1 MRIGIDGNEANVTTR
16 VGVNQYAYQLLKHIN
31 FLDQENEYII
41 YLSSLPLADM
51 PRPSINWD
59 YKVLP
64 GSGKWI
70 IKSLTPYLLSNK
82 DKIDV
87 FFSPSHYTPPIAR
100 IPLICSIMDI
110 GYLENSAQFP
120 KLIFWQLKYWSA
132 WSIFISKSIITI
144 SKASKKDILRQY
156 RFARNKVHVTHLA
169 YDKYLFNTKS
179 KITNVRRIVNSKNY
193 FLYLGTLKPSKNIE
207 RIVSS
212 FASLPQNIKSRH
224 KLVIA
229 GKKGWMYATIFNMV
243 ENLGITDNVIF
254 TDYVPEDAKP
264 GLIHNAKLLI
274 SPSLTEGFG
283 IHVLEALACGTPVV
297 ISRSGSLPEV
307 GGKAAIYVNP
317 FNEASISE
325 GIMKVATAN
334 TSTYNELS
342 KASIRQANKFD
353 WKETARKTIDIIT
366 KSV

>member
-169 YDKYLFNTKS
+169 YDK
-179 KITNVRRIVNSKNY
+179 
-193 FLYLGTLKPSKNIE
+193 
-207 RIVSS
+207 
-212 FASLPQNIKSRH
+212 
-224 KLVIA
+224 
-229 GKKGWMYATIFNMV
+229 
-243 ENLGITDNVIF
+243 
-254 TDYVPEDAKP
+254 
-264 GLIHNAKLLI
+264 
-274 SPSLTEGFG
+274 
-283 IHVLEALACGTPVV
+283 
-297 ISRSGSLPEV
+297 
-307 GGKAAIYVNP
+307 
-317 FNEASISE
+317 
-325 GIMKVATAN
+325 
-334 TSTYNELS
+334 
-342 KASIRQANKFD
+342 
-353 WKETARKTIDIIT
+353 
-366 KSV
+366 

>member
-1 MRIGIDGNEANVTTR
+1 
-16 VGVNQYAYQLLKHIN
+16 
-31 FLDQENEYII
+31 
-41 YLSSLPLADM
+41 
-51 PRPSINWD
+51 
-59 YKVLP
+59 
-64 GSGKWI
+64 
-70 IKSLTPYLLSNK
+70 
-82 DKIDV
+82 
-87 FFSPSHYTPPIAR
+87 
-100 IPLICSIMDI
+100 
-110 GYLENSAQFP
+110 
-120 KLIFWQLKYWSA
+120 
-132 WSIFISKSIITI
+132 
-144 SKASKKDILRQY
+144 
-156 RFARNKVHVTHLA
+156 
-169 YDKYLFNTKS
+169 
-179 KITNVRRIVNSKNY
+179 
-193 FLYLGTLKPSKNIE
+193 
-207 RIVSS
+207 
-212 FASLPQNIKSRH
+212 
-224 KLVIA
+224 
-229 GKKGWMYATIFNMV
+229 MV